1 MVCPVDACSVESVK
15 SSEKDSENNPEINAL
30 IQLNALIRSINDTQ
44 SKPSPKVETLPA
56 PTKNDLNLHSP
67 DTNVMNLIEDIEKFL
82 AWAKHH
88 LPKNVGIA
96 FEQIKERLD
105 KIKQEFDKLTPDEK
119 QEFLNYGKSDPKISQ
134 FTKSFL

>member
-44 SKPSPKVETLPA
+44 SKPSPKVETLPP
-56 PTKNDLNLHSP
+56 PTKNDLNLNSP
-67 DTNVMNLIEDIEKFL
+67 DTNVMNLIKDIEKFL

-88 LPKNVGIA
+88 LPKNVEMA

-105 KIKQEFDKLTPDEK
+105 KIKQEFDKLTPDKK
-119 QEFLNYGKSDPKISQ
+119 QEFLNYGNSDPKIRQ

>member
-1 MVCPVDACSVESVK
+1 MLVEVGSRDGL
-15 SSEKDSENNPEINAL
+15 DSIKIAKNVN
-30 IQLNALIRSINDTQ
+30 
-44 SKPSPKVETLPA
+44 SKQNIIFEADP
-56 PTKNDLNLHSP
+56 
-67 DTNVMNLIEDIEKFL
+67 NLIKDIEKFL
-82 AWAKHH
+82 AWAKHD
-88 LPKNVGIA
+88 LPKNVAIA